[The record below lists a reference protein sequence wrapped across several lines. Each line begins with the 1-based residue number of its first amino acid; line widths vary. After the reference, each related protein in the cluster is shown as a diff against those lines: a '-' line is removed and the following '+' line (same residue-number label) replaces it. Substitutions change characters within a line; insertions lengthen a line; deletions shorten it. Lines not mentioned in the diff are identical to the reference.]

1 MVVGIAKIELFIPE
15 PNSLKAKRQVLKALT
30 QKIESKFKKVSLA
43 EVDEHDLWQKAV
55 LGLSVVGKDQKLV
68 DSKINDILTFIQKDG
83 RLEIIKAEIDFINY

>member
-1 MVVGIAKIELFIPE
+1 MVVGVAKIELFIPE